1 MLSEQEIIRR
11 ESLQKLREY
20 GIEPYPASEF
30 SRSHYSS
37 EILDNYKEGE
47 KVIIAGR
54 LLRRK
59 IQGKASFGVIQ
70 DAKGKIEFEE
80 QYISELNQQ
89 GDRVFIDDNGL
100 RVHRLV
106 DAMSTV
112 CWVIKNSLWL
122 QTAFALFSMLR
133 EIYG

>member
-20 GIEPYPASEF
+20 GIDPYPASEYN
-30 SRSHYSS
+30 RSHYSS
-37 EILDNYKEGE
+37 DILDNYIEGE

-70 DAKGKIEFEE
+70 DAKGKIQVYFNRDKICPDEDKSIYNDVFKKW
-80 QYISELNQQ
+80 LDL
-89 GDRVFIDDNGL
+89 GDFIGIEGEVFKTRVGEITIMFIN
-100 RVHRLV
+100 
-106 DAMSTV
+106 
-112 CWVIKNSLWL
+112 
-122 QTAFALFSMLR
+122 F
-133 EIYG
+133 IY

>member
-20 GIEPYPASEF
+20 GIDPYPASEY

-37 EILDNYKEGE
+37 DILDNFIEGE

-70 DAKGKIEFEE
+70 DAKGKIQVYFNRDTICPDEDKSICLL
-80 QYISELNQQ
+80 YTSPSPR
-89 GDRVFIDDNGL
+89 D
-100 RVHRLV
+100 
-106 DAMSTV
+106 
-112 CWVIKNSLWL
+112 
-122 QTAFALFSMLR
+122 
-133 EIYG
+133 